1 MSEIQPDIATINA
14 YVDGQLDAADA
25 AVVAEA
31 IAADPQLASMVA
43 NLHAM
48 KSAVGDAFSRGDV
61 IAVTSHKSFLS
72 RTSRIAAAACLVIAL
87 AGPGLWYG
95 FGQRNTGDVITQ
107 ALLQHDNWLVEAQA
121 ASSTAIKVS
130 ALITPDLTP
139 AGLTLSGVQANVQ
152 LGAASGQRY
161 AYVGTRGCKLSLFV
175 SEHVDAFAAIGN
187 TDRPDALIAKW
198 AVANRGFLLIA
209 RNMNQERFGV
219 IAKALGVATA
229 RAVALD
235 EPMRLAL
242 KQSRKPCGDKKIS

>member
-1 MSEIQPDIATINA
+1 MKETRPDIATINA
-14 YVDGQLDAADA
+14 YVDGELAAADA

-31 IAADPQLASMVA
+31 VAADPQLASMVA

-48 KSAVGDAFSRGDV
+48 KSAVGDAFNSGEV
-61 IAVTSHKSFLS
+61 IAVTPHKRFLS
-72 RTSRIAAAACLVIAL
+72 RTSQIAAAACLVIAL
-87 AGPGLWYG
+87 VGPGLWYG
-95 FGQRNTGDVITQ
+95 LGQHNTGDVINQ
-107 ALLQHDNWLVEAQA
+107 ALLQHDNWLVEPQM
-121 ASSTAIKVS
+121 ASSPAIKVS

-152 LGAASGQRY
+152 LGATSGQRY

-175 SEHVDAFAAIGN
+175 SEHDDAFAAIGN
-187 TDRPDALIAKW
+187 TDRTDALIAKW
-198 AVANRGFLLIA
+198 AVADRGFLLVA

-219 IAKALGVATA
+219 IAKALGAATA

-235 EPMRLAL
+235 EPMRLAM